1 MISWQHYLIKR
12 SKLKHFDK
20 EGSICPLCKER
31 WDTIF
36 EIIMCLLSILTK
48 HGQKQW
54 KTFEN
59 HEKSSS
65 SIMRTRG
72 SCKAHEEKRKKK
84 FVGQRLGVTPKSW
97 LTWFS
102 NVFIVFDHANAWASM
117 HLLVEIHN
125 TYRLKKLLFL
135 VYLWFIL
142 YWQQENVCLLC
153 VVNNQINIH
162 VTDSNKCHL
171 KPQKN

>member
-59 HEKSSS
+59 HEKSTF

-72 SCKAHEEKRKKK
+72 SWRKII
-84 FVGQRLGVTPKSW
+84 FEC
-97 LTWFS
+97 F
-102 NVFIVFDHANAWASM
+102 
-117 HLLVEIHN
+117 
-125 TYRLKKLLFL
+125 LLFL
-135 VYLWFIL
+135 TMGTHAQANVSWLKYTTSVHSIL
-142 YWQQENVCLLC
+142 YNSLRLTGCWLLFID
-153 VVNNQINIH
+153 NA
-162 VTDSNKCHL
+162 TW
-171 KPQKN
+171 P